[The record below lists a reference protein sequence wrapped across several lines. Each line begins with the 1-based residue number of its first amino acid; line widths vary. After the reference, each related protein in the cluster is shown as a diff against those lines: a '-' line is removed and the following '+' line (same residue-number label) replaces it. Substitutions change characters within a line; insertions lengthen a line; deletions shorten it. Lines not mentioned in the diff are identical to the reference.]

1 MKGEKIVIFFREKVD
16 ILNYEMRSTIPAIV
30 ENRYIVFEIAGI
42 VSMIGLGEKK
52 INSFWRR

>member
-52 INSFWRR
+52 